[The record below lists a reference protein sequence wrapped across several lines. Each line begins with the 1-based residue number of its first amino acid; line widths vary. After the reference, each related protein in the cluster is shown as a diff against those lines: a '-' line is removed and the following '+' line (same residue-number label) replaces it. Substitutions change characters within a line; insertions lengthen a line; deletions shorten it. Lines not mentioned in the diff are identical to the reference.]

1 MFREEEFRVES
12 RLETFQV
19 EITSRARERER
30 ERERDERL
38 DANFQSHCN

>member
-30 ERERDERL
+30 ERERRKIRGKFSKSL
-38 DANFQSHCN
+38 